1 MTTTTMQQHE
11 PPGGAGEAEHYD
23 AIVIGAGQAGPG
35 VAADAAGRGG
45 RVALIEMERVGGT
58 CLNHGCKPT
67 KALRASAVVAHQ
79 ARRAEVYGVHTGE
92 VTIDFPA
99 VMARVHRVIEDQV
112 QGLAGYLDGV
122 DHLEQIH
129 GRATLTTDPD
139 GVAHRVEVAGRT
151 LTTGRV
157 YLNVGSRASVPPLP
171 GLDTVEV
178 MTEVELLALTELP
191 EHLVIVGGG
200 YLGCEFGQMFARFG
214 SQVTIVASGGLAA
227 REDPDVRQI
236 LTDLFTEEGIRVVDG
251 RTSSVAR
258 SLARDGASDGVEVTL
273 EDGSTVTGS
282 HLLMAVGRRSNS
294 DLLGEHGVETDDHGF
309 FVTDGRYQTSVPG
322 VWALGD
328 VNGRGAW
335 THTSYQDS
343 QILLAPPRTADG
355 RITTYAMFTDPP
367 LGRVG
372 MSSADARTSG
382 RRVLKAEIGMARVS
396 RAILESE
403 TTGVMR
409 ILVDADS
416 EEILG
421 ASILGLQADDVIQV
435 VGTAI
440 QAGVRYPTLRDAL
453 PIHPTVA
460 EYVPS
465 ILTSLQPLD

>member
-1 MTTTTMQQHE
+1 MTTTTDE
-11 PPGGAGEAEHYD
+11 TERYD

-35 VAADAAGRGG
+35 VAAAIAGQGS
-45 RVALIEMERVGGT
+45 RVALVEMARVGGT

-67 KALRASAVVAHQ
+67 KALRASGVVAHQ
-79 ARRAEVYGVHTGE
+79 ARRAAEYGVHTGE
-92 VTIDFPA
+92 VTVDFA
-99 VMARVHRVIEDQV
+99 AAMARVHRMIEDQV
-112 QGLAGYLDGV
+112 QSLADYIDGV
-122 DHLEQIH
+122 ENLELIH
-129 GRATLTTDPD
+129 GAATLTTDPS
-139 GVAHRVEVAGRT
+139 GSAHQVSVDGRT
-151 LTTGRV
+151 LTSGQV
-157 YLNVGSRASVPPLP
+157 YLNLGARASVPPLP
-171 GLDTVEV
+171 GLDTVEA

-191 EHLVIVGGG
+191 THLVIVGGG

-214 SQVTIVASGGLAA
+214 SKVTIVASGGLAA

-236 LTDLFTEEGIRVVDG
+236 LTDTFADEGIRVLDG
-251 RTSSVAR
+251 RTSRVAAVADGIEV
-258 SLARDGASDGVEVTL
+258 SLQ
-273 EDGSTVTGS
+273 DGSSVTGS

-343 QILLAPPRTADG
+343 QILLAPERTADG
-355 RITTYAMFTDPP
+355 RITTFAMFTDPP
-367 LGRVG
+367 LGRAG
-372 MSSADARTSG
+372 MSSAEARASG
-382 RRVLKAEIGMARVS
+382 RRVLKAEISMARVS
-396 RAILESE
+396 RAILEGE

-409 ILVDADS
+409 ILVDGDT

-421 ASILGLQADDVIQV
+421 ATILGLQADDVIQV
-435 VGTAI
+435 VGMAM
-440 QAGVRYPTLRDAL
+440 QAGVPYPTLRDAL

-460 EYVPS
+460 EYIPS